1 MQDYPI
7 EDFQVPGETKSRR
20 CLCDRRRAAKK
31 KSQDPITY
39 LESLGYSVKLKEVP
53 NPGHKKGPKVSVKD
67 TRKSPEHNPNLGKD
81 IPVKKYDLNITKITK
96 PVKGSKEEIVEGLK
110 QTVKEISNDEI
121 DKLKAVV
128 SESDRRLQDHLVN
141 DLGEPV
147 NMLRDVID
155 LKERRVKES
164 YQLTLKDIE
173 LIITVTAAEVYLG
186 YQDKGE
192 KVKKRKSTPKLKKAL
207 EEWLA
212 PHEVISDIS
221 LLELEL
227 RRDKAIRTGIS
238 SKVMGMNL
246 YRDSLLVKQRLIRE
260 AM

>member
-31 KSQDPITY
+31 RSQDPTTY
-39 LESLGYSVKLKEVP
+39 LESLGYSVTLREVIKP
-53 NPGHKKGPKVSVKD
+53 
-67 TRKSPEHNPNLGKD
+67 KD
-81 IPVKKYDLNITKITK
+81 IPVKKYDLNITKIIK
-96 PVKGSKEEIVEGLK
+96 PVKGSKEEVVEGLK

-173 LIITVTAAEVYLG
+173 LIITVTAAEVYLD